1 MSAWQSQLTR
11 VLSGESLSETESEAA
26 VTTIM
31 DGAAS
36 PVQIAAFLT
45 ALKVRGET
53 SDELTGAAKAMRR
66 KVAAVPHV
74 HECVVDT
81 CGTGGDGAQTFNIST
96 AAAFVVAA
104 AELKV
109 AKHGNRAVSSSV
121 GSADVLE
128 ALGASLDLGPE
139 AVGRCLDEVGIGF
152 MFAPRHHGAL
162 KHAAP
167 VRRELGVRT
176 MFNLL
181 GPMTN
186 PAGATHQLMGI
197 FDGRR
202 LMQVAEVL
210 GRLGVSRALVVHG
223 PGGLDELGLDGPTE
237 AVLLDG
243 ERATAM
249 TLDPDGLVDAAPVSA
264 LVGGNAAQNAAMVR
278 AALSGDAGP
287 PRDVVALN
295 AGAALWVAEAATS
308 LADGVA
314 LARDVIAKGLAK
326 ERLEAW
332 IALTRTLSG
341 AGS

>member
-1 MSAWQSQLTR
+1 MSGLAPHLNK
-11 VLSGESLSETESEAA
+11 VLSGLALTEEESEAA
-26 VTTIM
+26 VITIM
-31 DGAAS
+31 EGHAS
-36 PVQIAAFLT
+36 PVHIAAFLV

-53 SDELTGAAKAMRR
+53 TDELTGAARAMRR
-66 KVAAVPHV
+66 MVTAVPHE

-81 CGTGGDGAQTFNIST
+81 CGTGGDGAKTFNIST

-128 ALGASLDLGPE
+128 ALGASLTLSAE

-152 MFAPRHHGAL
+152 MFAPHHHGAL

-186 PAGATHQLMGI
+186 PASATHQLMGI
-197 FDGRR
+197 FDGAR

-210 GRLGVSRALVVHG
+210 GRLGVKRALVVHG
-223 PGGLDELGLDGPTE
+223 PHGLDELGLDGTTD
-237 AVLLDG
+237 AVLLEG
-243 ERATAM
+243 GTVRSL
-249 TLDPDGLVDAAPVSA
+249 TLDPQGLVEPAPVSA
-264 LVGGNAAQNAAMVR
+264 LAG
-278 AALSGDAGP
+278 GDAAHNALLVRQALAGEPGP
-287 PRDVVALN
+287 HLEVVALN
-295 AGAALWVAEAATS
+295 AGAALWVAEAATD
-308 LADGVA
+308 LADGVR
-314 LARDVIAKGLAK
+314 LARDVIRRGLAR

-332 IALTRTLSG
+332 VALTSKLG
-341 AGS
+341 EQ